1 MRERVEERKIL
12 LAAENFYIASKGY
25 SLYKY
30 TLEGNLKEELGS
42 IKDRYQPLS
51 KNCIT
56 RRLLRAEITGLY
68 RLYNGTYLAVAK
80 KGIFKKE
87 VSEDFRKV
95 WNLFRGSKPLNLCI
109 LPNGHIYFGE
119 YFQNREKKAVHVYG
133 SFDNGETWQI
143 VYTFEP
149 GSINH
154 IHGLFYDIYTDRI
167 WFLTGD
173 RENECMIG
181 YTEDEFKTTTIVFR
195 GGQEY
200 RACQLFFY
208 PSFICY
214 ATDSQYMG
222 NEIKCFDRKTLE
234 IKTLARIQGPA
245 VKGGQSGNVSFL
257 STTVEPSDVNLD
269 KDAHIW
275 ISKDGMYWEDVYS
288 ATKDCWPPIFQF
300 GTFEFPQYLEP
311 ITDRLYFSG
320 RALKGHDGKSTFIK
334 I

>member
-1 MRERVEERKIL
+1 MREWIKRKIL
-12 LAAENFYIASKGY
+12 LVLGDFYFVSKGY
-25 SLYKY
+25 TLYKY
-30 TLEGNLKEELGS
+30 SLEGNLIEEFGS
-42 IKDRYQPLS
+42 IKDRYQSFS
-51 KNCIT
+51 KNCLT
-56 RRLLRAEITGLY
+56 KRLFRAEITFFY
-68 RLYNGTYLAVAK
+68 RLQNGAYLAVAK
-80 KGIFKKE
+80 KGLFKKE
-87 VSEDFRKV
+87 GSGEIRKV
-95 WNLFRGSKPLNLCI
+95 WSLVRGSKPLNLCI

-119 YFQNREKKAVHVYG
+119 YFQNREKDAVHVYG
-133 SFDNGETWQI
+133 SYDNGETWQI
-143 VYTFEP
+143 VYTFES
-149 GSINH
+149 GTINH
-154 IHGLFYDIYTDRI
+154 IHGLFYDTYTDRI

-173 RENECMIG
+173 REEECLIG
-181 YTEDEFKTTTIVFR
+181 YTEDEFSTTTIVFK

-214 ATDSQYMG
+214 ATDSQYMQ

-234 IKTLARIQGPA
+234 IKTLVKIQGSA
-245 VKGGQSGNVSFL
+245 VKGGQSRNISFL
-257 STTVEPSDVNLD
+257 STTVEPSGVNLD

-275 ISKDGMYWEDVYS
+275 ITKDGMHWEDVYS

-320 RALKGHDGKSTFIK
+320 RALKGYDGRSTFIE